1 MHRFCQ
7 APSLLHPEI
16 KNCHIKSLFPATRQ
30 SAIFSQSL
38 QPCQAFRLD
47 SSSVCDGSQKNGGV
61 AGKRFYW
68 LARFPAGHEAAR
80 QVSSGRKCVAFPVA
94 VHLIFRSA
102 PFLLLMPVFYFRFF
116 SQKSLPYRKQ
126 CVALR
131 RWAGLVSNKKL
142 FNRLLTFFCYIIYFI
157 IFTNPDNNNKHLA
170 FGSYQ
175 FVYDSNSFL

>member
-47 SSSVCDGSQKNGGV
+47 SSSVCDGSQKNGGF

-68 LARFPAGHEAAR
+68 LARFPAGHETAR

-131 RWAGLVSNKKL
+131 RWAGFSHYFLLVISHWDYVKAL
-142 FNRLLTFFCYIIYFI
+142 S
-157 IFTNPDNNNKHLA
+157 H
-170 FGSYQ
+170 
-175 FVYDSNSFL
+175 SNSTVSKPFKSSSVIPRR